1 MISRR
6 HFIAASGATV
16 LTSTTALASQDWR
29 GSLFAL
35 GGKRVSVSETFTPP
49 EWRQAIEA
57 SLGRSQNA
65 VDRDFLRILA
75 ALPRGGTVAAADEL
89 QLLSLPAPGLEP
101 VAPAEARQLAIITND
116 RLAQVVREGKG
127 RVAGLA
133 SVSAFDCDAARE
145 AERAVTKLGLAGVS
159 LGANRGMRL
168 TNRQLWPL
176 YEFAQATGTPIYLPA
191 AYSASAGDAPYRAMR
206 REGII
211 AGASADSA
219 DHAAQLIFGGV
230 LDAFPRLV
238 VVLGRMGEAMPHWY
252 GELAAAQAAYGG
264 GDARAPQRQVRE
276 YFRTNLFLTTADMV
290 SPATFE
296 FCAATLGSGRVLRA
310 GPGAEALVADN
321 RAAALTRVTL
331 DSLRRAPREA

>member
-6 HFIAASGATV
+6 QFIAASGATV
-16 LTSTTALASQDWR
+16 LTSTVALASQEWR
-29 GSLFAL
+29 GNLFAL
-35 GGKRVSVSETFTPP
+35 GGKRVSISETFMPP

-57 SLGRSQNA
+57 TLGRSHEA

-75 ALPRGGTVAAADEL
+75 AMPRGDAKAVADEL
-89 QLLSLPAPGLEP
+89 QLLTLPAPGLEP
-101 VAPAEARQLAIITND
+101 LSPAEARQLAVITND
-116 RLAQVVREGKG
+116 RLAQVVSEGKG

-133 SVSAFDCDAARE
+133 SVSTFDADVVHE
-145 AERAVTKLGLAGVS
+145 AERAVTKLGLAGLS

-168 TNRQLWPL
+168 SNRQLWPL

-191 AYSASAGDAPYRAMR
+191 AYSASLGDAPYRAMR

-230 LDAFPRLV
+230 LDTFPRLI
-238 VVLGRMGEAMPHWY
+238 VVLGRMGEATPHWY
-252 GELAAAQAAYGG
+252 GELTAAQAGYES
-264 GDARAPQRQVRE
+264 GDARAPRRDVRE

-290 SPATFE
+290 SPATLE
-296 FCAATLGSGRVLRA
+296 FCAATLGTGRVLRTGSDAQATLA
-310 GPGAEALVADN
+310 GGVAG
-321 RAAALTRVTL
+321 ALTRVTF
-331 DSLRRAPREA
+331 DSLRRVARLA